1 MAAIETIP
9 NAFWSALNNQNLND
23 LLPPRWSILVNDA
36 GVQVNITDWVLWVG
50 VWDFKPYKTIN
61 SSVPC
66 IGKAVMPPR
75 RVLHHLQTFIH
86 RLNLH

>member
-36 GVQVNITDWVLWVG
+36 GVQVNIMHWVFMGMG
-50 VWDFKPYKTIN
+50 VCGILNHIKP
-61 SSVPC
+61 
-66 IGKAVMPPR
+66 
-75 RVLHHLQTFIH
+75 
-86 RLNLH
+86 

>member
-36 GVQVNITDWVLWVG
+36 GVQVNITLWVFIGRG
-50 VWDFKPYKTIN
+50 VCVGF
-61 SSVPC
+61 
-66 IGKAVMPPR
+66 
-75 RVLHHLQTFIH
+75 
-86 RLNLH
+86 

>member
-36 GVQVNITDWVLWVG
+36 GVQVNIKHWVFMGMG
-50 VWDFKPYKTIN
+50 VCGILNHIKP
-61 SSVPC
+61 
-66 IGKAVMPPR
+66 
-75 RVLHHLQTFIH
+75 
-86 RLNLH
+86 

>member
-36 GVQVNITDWVLWVG
+36 GVQVNIMNWVFMGMG
-50 VWDFKPYKTIN
+50 VCGILNHIKP
-61 SSVPC
+61 
-66 IGKAVMPPR
+66 
-75 RVLHHLQTFIH
+75 
-86 RLNLH
+86 

>member
-36 GVQVNITDWVLWVG
+36 GVQVNITLWVFIDRG
-50 VWDFKPYKTIN
+50 VCGILNHIKP
-61 SSVPC
+61 
-66 IGKAVMPPR
+66 
-75 RVLHHLQTFIH
+75 
-86 RLNLH
+86 

>member
-36 GVQVNITDWVLWVG
+36 GVQVNISFIYRLFLIW
-50 VWDFKPYKTIN
+50 VWDLNHIKP
-61 SSVPC
+61 
-66 IGKAVMPPR
+66 
-75 RVLHHLQTFIH
+75 
-86 RLNLH
+86 

>member
-36 GVQVNITDWVLWVG
+36 GVQVNISFIYRLFLTW
-50 VWDFKPYKTIN
+50 VWDLNHIKP
-61 SSVPC
+61 
-66 IGKAVMPPR
+66 
-75 RVLHHLQTFIH
+75 
-86 RLNLH
+86 

>member
-36 GVQVNITDWVLWVG
+36 GVQVNIMHWVFMGMG
-50 VWDFKPYKTIN
+50 VYGILNHIKP
-61 SSVPC
+61 
-66 IGKAVMPPR
+66 
-75 RVLHHLQTFIH
+75 
-86 RLNLH
+86 